1 MKVPE
6 ITSCVLEL
14 LEGTVALNQGQSS
27 YPLATRLLS
36 AIERLPTELLD
47 HISTYLSANAALS
60 LHLTS
65 KTLATKVPLDN
76 NFWRESIMSGSALPV
91 LWDLDVEELGK
102 RRQNLADNPRSADA
116 AWDWRAVGQLLATKR
131 YPLKSS
137 DPCYADLPNGLW
149 NRQRIWSIV
158 EQACRHDL
166 LKNSIGDR
174 YDSVRNLRIRREPV
188 FDWQLEEIMDDLG
201 HYS

>member
-1 MKVPE
+1 MKVTN
-6 ITSCVLEL
+6 ITSCVLDL
-14 LEGTVALNQGQSS
+14 LQGTVAPQEDQPSFSQGPQS
-27 YPLATRLLS
+27 LG

-91 LWDLDVEELGK
+91 LWDLDVRELGR
-102 RRQNLADNPRSADA
+102 RRQDLLENPRGADVT
-116 AWDWRAVGQLLATKR
+116 WDWRAVGQLLATKR
-131 YPLKSS
+131 FPLKSS
-137 DPCYADLPNGLW
+137 DPRIVDLPNGLW
-149 NRQRIWSIV
+149 NRRRIWTII
-158 EQACRHDL
+158 EQAYRHDL
-166 LKNSIGDR
+166 LRPSIQDR
-174 YDSVRNLRIRREPV
+174 HDSVLELRIRREPI